1 MDLEINGSGT
11 QTSFKIFVI
20 RILVVVIVGFCT
32 AMGALGG
39 YLLKTFL
46 PMYNE
51 EMDIRKRSL
60 EPVTATVISV
70 DREYKNDSTIGYMK
84 LSYEYNNKEY
94 IYDMKYYENGSFHHS
109 TAEDGDN
116 RPSRDDKDKSDA
128 ENWEELQA
136 MVGKKQEVF
145 VDPNEPDKAF
155 YPISEESVKV
165 MKIMVIV
172 GFVLIAVV
180 AVVII
185 LAIIMG
191 KKLIRNA
198 LQKIETV
205 KNSIN
210 QVNE

>member
-1 MDLEINGSGT
+1 M
-11 QTSFKIFVI
+11 
-20 RILVVVIVGFCT
+20 
-32 AMGALGG
+32 
-39 YLLKTFL
+39 
-46 PMYNE
+46 
-51 EMDIRKRSL
+51 
-60 EPVTATVISV
+60 
-70 DREYKNDSTIGYMK
+70 
-84 LSYEYNNKEY
+84 
-94 IYDMKYYENGSFHHS
+94 
-109 TAEDGDN
+109 
-116 RPSRDDKDKSDA
+116 
-128 ENWEELQA
+128 
-136 MVGKKQEVF
+136 F